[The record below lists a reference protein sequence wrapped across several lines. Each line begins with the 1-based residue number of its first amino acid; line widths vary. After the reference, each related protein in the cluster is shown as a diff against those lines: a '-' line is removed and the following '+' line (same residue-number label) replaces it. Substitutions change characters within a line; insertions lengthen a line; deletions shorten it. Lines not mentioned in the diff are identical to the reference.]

1 MLRERAMNPIR
12 SMLVHVDGTARCK
25 ARLEIARAWAA
36 SQGATLTGLFAANPP
51 LTDLSYGTMG
61 GVFPLRALQEQRA
74 RWRDAAKAAFDATFA
89 GADLRVT
96 WAELQ
101 QDPVLRAF
109 AQQAL
114 YADLLVLGQHDPG
127 DPLAQELPAD
137 FAQSVVIASGRPAL
151 VVPFAGSFEQ
161 VGRRVLVAWK
171 ATRES
176 ARAVTGALPVL
187 QAAAR
192 VDLVMWSEAGLEPD
206 ADRRDAKLPGIE
218 SYLRSHGV
226 QPVMHREGEAPR
238 EIGEVLLS
246 RAADLDA
253 DLIVMGCY
261 GHSRLREWV
270 LGGVTH
276 TLLRSMTVPVLM
288 CH

>member
-1 MLRERAMNPIR
+1 MNPIR
-12 SMLVHVDGTARCK
+12 SMLVHVDGTVRCK
-25 ARLEIARAWAA
+25 ARLEIAKAWAA
-36 SQGATLTGLFAANPP
+36 SQGSMLTGLFAASPP
-51 LTDLSYGTMG
+51 LADLSYGAMG
-61 GVFPLRALQEQRA
+61 GVIPLRALQEQRE
-74 RWRDAAKAAFDATFA
+74 RWRDAAKASFDATFA
-89 GADLRVT
+89 GVDQPAT
-96 WAELQ
+96 WAELEG
-101 QDPVLRAF
+101 DPAMRAF

-137 FAQSVVIASGRPAL
+137 FAQNVLIASGRPAL
-151 VVPFAGSFEQ
+151 IVPFAGAFEQ

-176 ARAVTGALPVL
+176 ARAVSGALPVL
-187 QAAAR
+187 RAASR
-192 VDLVMWSEAGLEPD
+192 VDLVMWSEAGTEPA
-206 ADRRDAKLPGIE
+206 ADRLHAALPDIE
-218 SYLRSHGV
+218 RYLRWHGV
-226 QPVMHREGEAPR
+226 QPVLHREGEAPH

-246 RAADLDA
+246 RAADLEA
-253 DLIVMGCY
+253 DLLVTGCY

-270 LGGVTH
+270 LGGVTR